1 MKAQNGMMGNEL
13 AANGMA
19 KTVKKIFSRQTSVEI
34 DIDAQPARVWAL
46 LSDLEGWTKWTSTIV
61 ELRGKLAIG
70 ERIQLR
76 SSLAPERLFNLKIK
90 VLEQSKKLVW
100 GDVLGSRE
108 YTLTSNSRGGTRF
121 SMVEIIG
128 GPIFPLFAKM
138 IPPFDDSFTQFALDL
153 KKAIEGN

>member
-1 MKAQNGMMGNEL
+1 MTGSEF
-13 AANGMA
+13 AANGVA
-19 KTVKKIFSRQTSVEI
+19 KTVKKIFSRQTSVAI
-34 DIDAQPARVWAL
+34 DIDAQPERVWAL

-76 SSLAPERLFNLKIK
+76 SSLAPERVFNLKVK
-90 VLEQSKKLVW
+90 ALEPSKKLVW

-108 YTLTSNSRGGTRF
+108 YTLTSNTRGGTRF

-128 GPIFPLFAKM
+128 GPMFPLFAKM
-138 IPPFDDSFTQFALDL
+138 IPSFDDSFTRFAIDL
-153 KKAIEGN
+153 KMATEGN